1 MCSKL
6 ALHPERRWEEPWR
19 YLTYGL
25 VHKDYSH
32 LLKNIAG
39 LAMAGMILEYYHK
52 SWRVFLVYAAGVVV
66 GGIGRINPVA
76 RKTPLTPLV
85 GSSGKQDI
93 VDIQYDNNDHYSY
106 RDHRT
111 KHQGIKISS
120 GQRYMSHFNL
130 DRRLNVYITFQGHN
144 QPCDH

>member
-1 MCSKL
+1 MPTILVSQGYFLPMNFDLNLPSSIRICKIFCIHYFIATTHSAPMCSKL

-85 GSSGKQDI
+85 GSSGKQKILEDI
-93 VDIQYDNNDHYSY
+93 CNNQS
-106 RDHRT
+106 
-111 KHQGIKISS
+111 
-120 GQRYMSHFNL
+120 
-130 DRRLNVYITFQGHN
+130 
-144 QPCDH
+144 